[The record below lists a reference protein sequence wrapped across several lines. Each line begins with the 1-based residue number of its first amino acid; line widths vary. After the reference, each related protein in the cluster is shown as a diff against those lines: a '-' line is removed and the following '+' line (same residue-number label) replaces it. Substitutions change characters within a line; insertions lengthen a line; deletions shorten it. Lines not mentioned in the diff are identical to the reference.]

1 MLTMRTFASI
11 VLLLVLS
18 LSALA
23 QNPALVPGKPVR
35 IVVPSA
41 GGGNPDVLARML
53 APRLQAAWGAPI
65 VVDDQPGAG
74 GISAAIS
81 ISKSAPDGHLLFF
94 GSNAAL
100 SIAAAMNPK
109 LPYDPLKDFTL
120 VTALASVPTV
130 LVAHPAVPANNL
142 QEFIAYAKSK
152 PGQLN
157 FGSAGVASIHHL
169 TLAVFEVESGTKF
182 LHIPYKGGS
191 PLVAAVMAGEVQ
203 AGFSGIP
210 NVVQAIRAGKM
221 KVFGISVPDRSRSM
235 PEVPTLD
242 EQGVKGFNVATTIGL
257 QTSVGLHRNLVT
269 LFQQSF
275 ARALREPDI
284 ADRMANLGMVLME
297 NGTDNYLQFMKDE
310 AVRYALAVKAAG
322 IKFE

>member
-1 MLTMRTFASI
+1 MRN
-11 VLLLVLS
+11 L
-18 LSALA
+18 ALA
-23 QNPALVPGKPVR
+23 FLIAFLPSSLMAQAPALIAGKPVR
-35 IVVPSA
+35 IVVPA
-41 GGGNPDVLARML
+41 AAGGNPDVLARMIS
-53 APRLQAAWGAPI
+53 PRLQAAWGTPI
-65 VVDDQPGAG
+65 LVDNQPGAG
-74 GISAAIS
+74 GVSAAIA
-81 ISKSAPDGHLLFF
+81 ISKSTPDGHLLFF

-120 VTALASVPTV
+120 ITALASVPTV
-130 LVAHPAVPANNL
+130 LVVNPSVPSSNL
-142 QEFIAYAKSK
+142 AEFIAYAKAR

-169 TLAVFEVESGTKF
+169 TLAVFEVDSGTKF

-210 NVVQAIRAGKM
+210 NVVQAIRAGKL

-235 PEVPTLD
+235 PEVPTID
-242 EQGVKGFNVATTIGL
+242 ELGVKGFNVATTIGL
-257 QTSVGLHRNLVT
+257 QTAVGLHRNLIN
-269 LFQQSF
+269 LFQQTF
-275 ARALREPDI
+275 ARTLRDPDI

-310 AVRYALAVKAAG
+310 AVRYAGAVKAAG

>member
-1 MLTMRTFASI
+1 MRIAAI
-11 VLLLVLS
+11 ALLLL
-18 LSALA
+18 ALPQFAHA
-23 QNPALVPGKPVR
+23 QSPALIAGKPVR

-53 APRLQAAWGAPI
+53 APRLQATWGTPI
-65 VVDDQPGAG
+65 VVDNQPGAG

-120 VTALASVPTV
+120 ITALASVPTV
-130 LVAHPAVPANNL
+130 LVVNPSVPANNL
-142 QEFIAYAKSK
+142 QEFIAYAKTR

-221 KVFGISVPDRSRSM
+221 KVFGLSVPDRSKSM
-235 PEVPTLD
+235 PDVPTID
-242 EQGVKGFNVATTIGL
+242 ELGVKGFNVATTIGL

-275 ARALREPDI
+275 AKYLRDAEI

-310 AVRYALAVKAAG
+310 AVRYAAAVKAAG

>member
-1 MLTMRTFASI
+1 MRIIAVAS
-11 VLLLVLS
+11 LLLS
-18 LSALA
+18 LPLA
-23 QNPALVPGKPVR
+23 VMAQAPALVAGKPVR
-35 IVVPSA
+35 IVVPA
-41 GGGNPDVLARML
+41 GAGGNPDVLARML
-53 APRLQAAWGAPI
+53 APRLQAAWGTPI
-65 VVDDQPGAG
+65 LVDNQPGAG
-74 GISAAIS
+74 GISAAIG

-109 LPYDPLKDFTL
+109 LPYDPMKDFTL
-120 VTALASVPTV
+120 ITALASVPTV
-130 LVAHPAVPANNL
+130 LVVHPSVPASNL
-142 QEFIAYAKSK
+142 QEFVAYAKAR

-182 LHIPYKGGS
+182 LHVPYKGGS

-221 KVFGISVPDRSRSM
+221 KVFGVSVPQRSHSM
-235 PEVPTLD
+235 PDVPTLD

-257 QTSVGLHRNLVT
+257 QTSTGLSKTLVT
-269 LFQQSF
+269 LFQQTF
-275 ARALREPDI
+275 AKALRVPDI
-284 ADRMANLGMVLME
+284 TERMNNLGMVLME
-297 NGTDNYLQFMKDE
+297 NGTENYVQYMKDE
-310 AVRYALAVKAAG
+310 LLRYASAVKVAG